1 MRFEKLTGKE
11 LITVGIF
18 TAITVVVGMVAA
30 MTLSA
35 VPIGFL
41 CIGLVSPIVCG
52 IPMMLYMSKIKKFG
66 MLMIMAA
73 INGVMLLLS
82 GMGWEGLAFGLI
94 AAFLAEVIIAKG
106 GYSSKKMN
114 VVSNGVYSLATAANY
129 IHWINATDEFIAQRA
144 AAYGEHFINT
154 TVGYFKHPWM
164 MPLVIVMCFAGGVIG
179 GLLGNAVLKK
189 HFERSGLL

>member
-11 LITVGIF
+11 LITAGIF
-18 TAITVVVGMVAA
+18 TAITAVLGMITA
-30 MTLSA
+30 MALSA

-41 CIGLVSPIVCG
+41 CIGLISPIVCG

-73 INGVMLLLS
+73 INGLMLLMT
-82 GMGWEGLAFGLI
+82 GMGWEGLAFGLL

-106 GYSSKKMN
+106 RYSDRKMN
-114 VVSNGVYSLATAANY
+114 VISNGVYSLAAAANY

-144 AAYGEHFINT
+144 SAYGENFINT
-154 TVGYFKHPWM
+154 TVGYFKHSWM
-164 MPLVIVMCFAGGVIG
+164 MPLVIVMCFAGGIIG
-179 GLLGNAVLKK
+179 GLFGNAVLKK
-189 HFERSGLL
+189 HFEKSGLI

>member
-11 LITVGIF
+11 LMTAGIF
-18 TAITVVVGMVAA
+18 TAITVVLGMISA

-41 CIGLVSPIVCG
+41 CIGLISPIICG

-73 INGVMLLLS
+73 INGTMLLMT
-82 GMGWEGLAFGLI
+82 GMGWEGLAFGLA
-94 AAFLAEVIIAKG
+94 AAFLAELVIGKG
-106 GYSSKKMN
+106 GYSSRKMN
-114 VVSNGVYSLATAANY
+114 VLSDGVYSLAAASNY

-144 AAYGEHFINT
+144 SAYGEDFINT
-154 TVGYFKHPWM
+154 TVDYFKHSWM

-179 GLLGNAVLKK
+179 GLFGNAVLKK
-189 HFERSGLL
+189 HFEKSGLL